1 MFQVYTL
8 PNSKTLSLFSGRS
21 IVVSCKFTNVFL
33 FAAFDMRYVLSR
45 SSHVNQISYYIRCN
59 SVILQKRDAVMTPK
73 EKKGGQDESE
83 AGDSEMQVS
92 FLWQL

>member
-1 MFQVYTL
+1 M
-8 PNSKTLSLFSGRS
+8 
-21 IVVSCKFTNVFL
+21 
-33 FAAFDMRYVLSR
+33 
-45 SSHVNQISYYIRCN
+45 NQISYYIRCN

-92 FLWQL
+92 FLGSCKQWFL